1 MYILVSSNSMNVS
14 FCKQD
19 QTSSQIQNYDCLIF
33 ISPEM
38 MLITPDAAL
47 YTFINQGALTVDSI
61 NDTDD
66 MKAMD
71 VSQ

>member
-1 MYILVSSNSMNVS
+1 MNVS